1 MRSGEWYNII
11 MITEVFRGDRGR
23 VLPPA
28 EAAQA
33 VPVEWPTLGQDNLGK
48 VAAGVV
54 QAEVVDEYEGTDN
67 IPAARDGVDIVDA
80 IVDAEVVDETDETD
94 GAYDSGAKLQFAD
107 ARHAVEMVPHRA
119 APDVPPS
126 DARPEP
132 PVVPPEGRG
141 RVAGAY
147 GDLRETG
154 LMVDSRV

>member
-80 IVDAEVVDETDETD
+80 EVVDETDD
-94 GAYDSGAKLQFAD
+94 LGAKLQFAD